1 MKRAQRLLTRFAAIV
16 LGAFSGAMA
25 TFIHHAFVP
34 IGLIVALLGSIGGA
48 LLVRS
53 LTRSRVS
60 ISLFA
65 IAWTAVIFR
74 AGTYSGEE
82 LLIMPNTVGYTLLYL
97 GPILVFAPVFLPEPK
112 IREIKVVEMV

>member
-1 MKRAQRLLTRFAAIV
+1 MKRPDKLMARFAAIV

-25 TFIHHAFVP
+25 TFIHYSFVP
-34 IGLIVALLGSIGGA
+34 LGLVVALLGSVTGA

-53 LTRSRVS
+53 FTGSRVS

-65 IAWTAVIFR
+65 IAWTVAIFR

-82 LLIMPNTVGYTLLYL
+82 LLIMANSVGYTLLYL
-97 GPILVFAPVFLPEPK
+97 GPILVFAPVFLPYPK
-112 IREIKVVEMV
+112 PQEIKGTELA

>member
-1 MKRAQRLLTRFAAIV
+1 MKWPQRLLTRFAAIV

-25 TFIHHAFVP
+25 TFIHYAFVP
-34 IGLIVALLGSIGGA
+34 LGLIVALLGSIAGA

-53 LTRSRVS
+53 ITSSRVN

-65 IAWTAVIFR
+65 IAWTVVIFR

-97 GPILVFAPVFLPEPK
+97 GPILVFAPVFLPDPK
-112 IREIKVVEMV
+112 PREIQVEELV

>member
-1 MKRAQRLLTRFAAIV
+1 MKRPERLLTRFAAIV

-25 TFIHHAFVP
+25 TFIHYAVVP
-34 IGLIVALLGSIGGA
+34 LGLIVALLGSIAGA

-53 LTRSRVS
+53 ITSSRVS

-65 IAWTAVIFR
+65 IAWTTVAFR

-97 GPILVFAPVFLPEPK
+97 GPILVFAPVFLPFPK
-112 IREIKVVEMV
+112 PREIKVAELV